1 MLKNVYNK
9 LVKKINAIHTKE
21 LVKITSTTA
30 LATTAALISVDN
42 KKEIDYNANILDI
55 KE

>member
-9 LVKKINAIHTKE
+9 LVKKINAIHAKE
-21 LVKITSTTA
+21 LVKITSITA
-30 LATTAALISVDN
+30 LATTVAVISVDN
-42 KKEIDYNANILDI
+42 KKETDYNANILDI